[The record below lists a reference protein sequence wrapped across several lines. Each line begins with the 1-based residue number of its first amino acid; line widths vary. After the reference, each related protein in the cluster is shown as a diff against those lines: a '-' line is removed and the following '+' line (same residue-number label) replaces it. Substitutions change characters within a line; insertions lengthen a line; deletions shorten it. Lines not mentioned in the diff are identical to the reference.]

1 MLKRYSLSFIV
12 STFIFCSGSITANQQ
27 HQLNYNST
35 ICEAN
40 LVRGVVT
47 DIKKHTDSI
56 ITFEFDI
63 KTYKTKESWH
73 NLNRDEKVL
82 VYLKKKDSTFS
93 VKTNHSYLVKGYLIN
108 TPPRLTPNNID
119 YKKIYAE
126 KGISY
131 LFYTKES
138 SLALLSSQQSFLEEY
153 KSDFISYLRTN
164 LDESTS
170 GFISALV
177 ANEKEYIPVE
187 LKKKI
192 NRNGISHLIAIS
204 GLHIGIIYLLLNY
217 LGNLI
222 PKTKQYYRNS
232 VSVMICL
239 LLILYGIFCG
249 FSPSIARSVTMFCVM
264 QIAQVISRKNNSM
277 NSLFVSAFLLLIIQ
291 PSELFQVGFQLSF
304 SGVLG
309 ILLFYKQIRDW
320 VQIDHLII
328 RKVWEG
334 LSVTLAAQIGVLPL
348 LLFYFKTFSINGIF
362 LSLSLTFLTMFLVG
376 FGLLLIVFFKVVVI
390 NAGLIYIIEKF
401 SFTFFLLLDISEF
414 APLSVS
420 YSKMTVPTVI
430 LCYYLI
436 IEVSI
441 FIKHKRITSIQNILV
456 VLISFSS
463 FQLIPLHNPPI
474 YIYQEDDITL
484 QSKEKTYSPWL
495 KSKKR
500 SFAEISFQENK
511 LLCINEKLILFQKN
525 RHLSNYPKI
534 DILILCKEIPIE
546 ALRNIELNQIIYD
559 KSISKKY
566 SKLVND
572 FFNKKNKN
580 IHDLSKDGFF
590 MLK

>member
-131 LFYTKES
+131 LLYTKES

-164 LDESTS
+164 LNESTS

-264 QIAQVISRKNNSM
+264 QIAQVISRKNNTM

-401 SFTFFLLLDISEF
+401 SFTFFWLLDISEF

-580 IHDLSKDGFF
+580 IHDLRKDGFF
-590 MLK
+590 ML